1 MRAIHRDSCSLKA
14 PGKFIRKED
23 VAHLRDGGAGVC
35 VDVDCDDLCCGISV
49 ARVSD
54 LTVRDI
60 SSQFVL
66 GWLWGSLCSG
76 DFIPIHL
83 AP

>member
-1 MRAIHRDSCSLKA
+1 MAVEIERMLLTFVMAVLGYALMLIVMTYVVVFPLQ
-14 PGKFIRKED
+14 
-23 VAHLRDGGAGVC
+23 
-35 VDVDCDDLCCGISV
+35 
-49 ARVSD
+49 RVSD

-76 DFIPIHL
+76 DFIPTHL